1 MAKNFVLHD
10 QSESPIGETVLHFDV
25 KPSIPAQFRPIARI
39 STSEARNGSNINVKI
54 ALAYPLA
61 RQVDGVWTAKNTFR
75 ANFSFTA
82 LQNEVEDVV
91 RETILV
97 AMIDL
102 LTTQKDRI
110 KTGSSVFN
118 TTTGAS
124 ILLP

>member
-25 KPSIPAQFRPIARI
+25 KPGIPAQFRPVARI
-39 STSEARNGSNINVKI
+39 STSEARNGANINVKI

-75 ANFSFTA
+75 ANFSFTS

-91 RETILV
+91 RETVLV

-110 KTGSSVFN
+110 KNGSSVFN
-118 TTTGAS
+118 VTTGAS
-124 ILLP
+124 ILV

>member
-25 KPSIPAQFRPIARI
+25 NALIPAQFRPIARI
-39 STSEARNGSNINVKI
+39 TTSEARNGANVNVKI

-75 ANFSFTA
+75 ANFSFTS
-82 LQNEVEDVV
+82 LQNEVEDNV
-91 RETILV
+91 RESVIV

-102 LTTQKDRI
+102 LTTQKANI
-110 KTGSSVFN
+110 KRGSCVFN

-124 ILLP
+124 ILVP

>member
-10 QSESPIGETVLHFDV
+10 QSKSPLGETILRFDV
-25 KPSIPAQFRPIARI
+25 KAGIPAQFAPIARI
-39 STSEARNGSNINVKI
+39 TTSEARNGANVNVKI

-75 ANFSFTA
+75 VNFSFTS

-102 LTTQKDRI
+102 LNTQKENI
-110 KTGSSVFN
+110 KRGNAVFN

-124 ILLP
+124 ILV

>member
-10 QSESPIGETVLHFDV
+10 QSKSPLGETTLRFDV
-25 KPSIPAQFRPIARI
+25 KAGIPAQFGPVARI
-39 STSEARNGSNINVKI
+39 TTSEARNGANVNVKI

-75 ANFSFTA
+75 ANFSFTS
-82 LQNEVEDVV
+82 LQNEVEDIV
-91 RETILV
+91 RETVLV

-102 LTTQKDRI
+102 LTTQKENI
-110 KTGSSVFN
+110 KRGSSVFN

-124 ILLP
+124 ILV

>member
-1 MAKNFVLHD
+1 MAKNFVLYN
-10 QSESPIGETVLHFDV
+10 QSDAPIGESVLHFDV

-39 STSEARNGSNINVKI
+39 STSEARNGSNVNVKI

-75 ANFSFTA
+75 VNFSFTA
-82 LQNEVEDVV
+82 LQNEVEDEV

-110 KTGSSVFN
+110 KRGNSVFN
-118 TTTGAS
+118 VTTGAS

>member
-10 QSESPIGETVLHFDV
+10 QSKSPIGESVLHFDV
-25 KPSIPAQFRPIARI
+25 KPGIPAQFRPVARI
-39 STSEARNGSNINVKI
+39 STSEARNGANINVKV

-61 RQVDGVWTAKNTFR
+61 RQVDGVWTAKNVFR

-91 RETILV
+91 RETVLV

-102 LTTQKDRI
+102 LNTQKDQMKR
-110 KTGSSVFN
+110 GSAVFN

-124 ILLP
+124 ILV